1 MSKKI
6 DQSQMLPIGTLLRG
20 NLTVE
25 AYLSSGG
32 FGNTYR
38 VVDAFGRRFAVK
50 EFYMSG
56 ITERRQS
63 DGLTVDV
70 SNTQNLDLYNSQL
83 DKFRKE
89 AIRIHNLNHPNIV
102 RVHDLF
108 VENGTAYYMMDL
120 IEGSSLADILRQRGP
135 LPEDEVEGYVRQVLD
150 ALEEVHGKHLWHLD
164 IKPANI
170 MIDRQGRAVLID
182 FGSSKQMRAGG
193 GATTGSLPSFTPG
206 YAPSEQQ
213 DQNAAMIGAWTD
225 LYALG
230 TTLYVALTGNNPP
243 LFSDLAMKGSNA
255 FDFTGLSSRW
265 AHLITWMM
273 QLPIQKRP
281 QSVAEVRQA
290 LDGYSQAHPQP
301 EPEPEPEPVLTPEPD
316 TTQES
321 ELQPTYIADAQP
333 QKLTSHTINSSDFV
347 IAAIAALV
355 IVIAIFL
362 IVIKEP
368 FSPEPIEQAE
378 QQVNVEK
385 EVFTVNGITFT
396 MIEVPGGTFTMGA
409 TAYVNESPTHSV
421 TLSDYWIGQTE
432 VTQELW
438 TAVMGGNPSNFS
450 GDNLPVEMVS
460 WEDCQEFIAKLNA
473 LTGEKFRLPTEAE
486 WEYAARGGRSGGT
499 KYAGS
504 NDISS
509 VAWYFDNSSD
519 KTYPVGTKGANNLG
533 LYDMSGNVWECC
545 QDWYGSYDAA
555 AQTNPQG
562 PAYGSCRVLRGGSW
576 LGDAEFCRV
585 SFRSL
590 ASPSNR
596 YNDLGLRLA
605 RSSQ

>member
-38 VVDAFGRRFAVK
+38 VVDAFGQRFAVK

-170 MIDRQGRAVLID
+170 MIDHQGRAVLID

-230 TTLYVALTGNNPP
+230 ATLYVALTGNNPP

-255 FDFTGLSSRW
+255 FDFRGLSSRW
-265 AHLITWMM
+265 AQLIEWMM

-290 LDGYSQAHPQP
+290 LDGYSQVAP
-301 EPEPEPEPVLTPEPD
+301 EPESAPEPKPEALAHD
-316 TTQES
+316 LSSQS
-321 ELQPTYIADAQP
+321 AQ
-333 QKLTSHTINSSDFV
+333 SDSPSRPRSRQ
-347 IAAIAALV
+347 AENT
-355 IVIAIFL
+355 VIAIAVL
-362 IVIKEP
+362 AVAVLAVMGIVALPSADEDLTDVAEP
-368 FSPEPIEQAE
+368 VQGNSRTY
-378 QQVNVEK
+378 
-385 EVFTVNGITFT
+385 TVKGVTFT
-396 MIEVPGGTFTMGA
+396 MIEVPGSTFTMGA
-409 TAYVNESPTHSV
+409 TSEQGSDAYANESPTHSV
-421 TLSDYWIGQTE
+421 TLGSYWIGQTE

-438 TAVMGGNPSNFS
+438 TAVMGSNPSYFK
-450 GDNLPVEMVS
+450 GDNLPVESVS

-499 KYAGS
+499 MYAGS

-509 VAWYFDNSSD
+509 VAWYSDNSSD
-519 KTYPVGTKGANNLG
+519 QTHQVSTKAANRLG
-533 LYDMSGNVWECC
+533 IYDMSGNVWEWC
-545 QDWYGSYDAA
+545 QDWYGGYDAA
-555 AQTNPQG
+555 EQTNPQG
-562 PAYGSCRVLRGGSW
+562 TASGSYRVSRGGSW
-576 LGDAEFCRV
+576 SYVARFCRV
-585 SFRSL
+585 SSRDFD
-590 ASPSNR
+590 SPSFRNKL
-596 YNDLGLRLA
+596 LGLRLA
-605 RSSQ
+605 RSS

>member
-38 VVDAFGRRFAVK
+38 VVDAFGQRFAVK

-230 TTLYVALTGNNPP
+230 ATLYVALTGNNPP

-290 LDGYSQAHPQP
+290 LDGYSQVAP
-301 EPEPEPEPVLTPEPD
+301 EPESAPEPKPEALVHD
-316 TTQES
+316 LSSQS
-321 ELQPTYIADAQP
+321 AQSYSP
-333 QKLTSHTINSSDFV
+333 SRPKSKQAKIF
-347 IAAIAALV
+347 AIAVAVLAVVGIVAL
-355 IVIAIFL
+355 IFANRPSADEDL
-362 IVIKEP
+362 TDVA
-368 FSPEPIEQAE
+368 EPIQGNSRTYTAKG
-378 QQVNVEK
+378 V
-385 EVFTVNGITFT
+385 TFT
-396 MIEVPGGTFTMGA
+396 MIKVPGGTFTMGA
-409 TAYVNESPTHSV
+409 TDEQGNYVNNDEFPLLSV
-421 TLSDYWIGQTE
+421 TLSSYWIGQTE

-438 TAVMGGNPSNFS
+438 TAVMGSNPSNNS
-450 GDNLPVEMVS
+450 GDNLPVESVS
-460 WEDCQEFIAKLNA
+460 WEDCQKFIAKLNE
-473 LTGEKFRLPTEAE
+473 LTGETFRLPTEAE

-499 KYAGS
+499 MYAGS

-509 VAWYFDNSSD
+509 VAWYCDNSSD
-519 KTYPVGTKGANNLG
+519 QTHQVGTKAANRLG
-533 LYDMSGNVWECC
+533 IYDMSGNVWEWC
-545 QDWYGSYDAA
+545 QDEYGSYDAA

-562 PAYGSCRVLRGGSW
+562 PADGSYRVMRGGSW
-576 LGDAEFCRV
+576 FDDAEFCRV
-585 SFRSL
+585 SFRSG
-590 ASPSNR
+590 SESSFP
-596 YNDLGLRLA
+596 YNGLGLRLA

>member
-1 MSKKI
+1 MSKNI

-38 VVDAFGRRFAVK
+38 VVDAFGQRFAVK

-70 SNTQNLDLYNSQL
+70 SNTQNLELYNSQL

-230 TTLYVALTGNNPP
+230 ATLYVALTGNNPP

-301 EPEPEPEPVLTPEPD
+301 EPEPEPKPEALAHD
-316 TTQES
+316 LSSQS
-321 ELQPTYIADAQP
+321 AQ
-333 QKLTSHTINSSDFV
+333 SDSPSRPRSRQAKIF
-347 IAAIAALV
+347 AIAVAVLAVVGIVAL
-355 IVIAIFL
+355 IFANRPSADEDL
-362 IVIKEP
+362 TDVA
-368 FSPEPIEQAE
+368 EPIQGNSRTYTAKG
-378 QQVNVEK
+378 V
-385 EVFTVNGITFT
+385 TFT
-396 MIEVPGGTFTMGA
+396 MIKVPGGTFTMGA
-409 TAYVNESPTHSV
+409 TDEQGNYVNNDWFPLLSV
-421 TLSDYWIGQTE
+421 TLSSYWIGQTE

-438 TAVMGGNPSNFS
+438 TAVMGSNPSYFK
-450 GDNLPVEMVS
+450 GDNLPVESFS

-486 WEYAARGGRSGGT
+486 WEYAARGGKSGGT
-499 KYAGS
+499 MYAGS

-509 VAWYFDNSSD
+509 VAWYSDNSSD
-519 KTYPVGTKGANNLG
+519 QTHQVGTKAANRLG
-533 LYDMSGNVWECC
+533 IYDMSGNVWEWC
-545 QDWYGSYDAA
+545 QDWYADYDAA
-555 AQTNPQG
+555 EQTNPQG
-562 PAYGSCRVLRGGSW
+562 PAYDSYCVVRGGSW
-576 LGDAEFCRV
+576 DNDAGDCRV
-585 SFRSL
+585 WNRSL
-590 ASPSNR
+590 DSPSGS
-596 YNDLGLRLA
+596 YSGLGLRLA